1 MKQEEMVDK
10 ICCGY
15 KSDYIEV
22 LECLYDTLEDAIW
35 MLKNS
40 DQYDENEIYNKLENL
55 RCYCRCIDSDSRGTG
70 TLMKQIGV

>member
-1 MKQEEMVDK
+1 MIEEEIVDK
-10 ICCGY
+10 IWCGD

-22 LECLYDTLEDAIW
+22 LERLYDILEDVIW

-40 DQYDENEIYNKLENL
+40 DQYDENEIYNKLQNL
-55 RCYCRCIDSDSRGTG
+55 RSYCRCIESDNRATG